1 MLLLHR
7 SAIWH
12 AAIPE
17 HTLSCPGR
25 CCRCRRWSV
34 LRINEGNTQT
44 LMSVLNLLKVVLDLL
59 AQSGYKMSEYEGKLL
74 LPGGRGWTRW

>member
-1 MLLLHR
+1 M
-7 SAIWH
+7 
-12 AAIPE
+12 
-17 HTLSCPGR
+17 
-25 CCRCRRWSV
+25 

-74 LPGGRGWTRW
+74 LPGGRVARTSVSTGCLKQL